1 MLADMD
7 TWEEQDNEN
16 ITLAMKQ
23 HTIVVRYW
31 NFNSS
36 PSHFFLS
43 FLSYLAFNFVLLSPQ
58 ACQGVHVLEA
68 RLKKVVK
75 DQGKKIAFR
84 KKLKSELQTRSK
96 EFLRVERA

>member
-16 ITLAMKQ
+16 ALLAIKR

-31 NFNSS
+31 NFSS
-36 PSHFFLS
+36 APSHFFLS
-43 FLSYLAFNFVLLSPQ
+43 FLSYLAFNFALLSPQ
-58 ACQGVHVLEA
+58 ACQGVHVLKA

-75 DQGKKIAFR
+75 DQGKKTAFR
-84 KKLKSELQTRSK
+84 KKLKIELQTWSR
-96 EFLRVERA
+96 EVL